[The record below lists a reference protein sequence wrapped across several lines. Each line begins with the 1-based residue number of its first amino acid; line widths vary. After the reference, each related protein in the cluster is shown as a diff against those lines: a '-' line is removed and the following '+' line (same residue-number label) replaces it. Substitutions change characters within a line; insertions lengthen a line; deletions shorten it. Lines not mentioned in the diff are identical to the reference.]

1 MVEFKDWFNQK
12 FRDWE
17 KAQGRSQSYFA
28 FARYLGVSQSALAG
42 WMGGLES
49 PDDADLA
56 VIAAKLGP
64 EVYAAAGMHLPDSQ
78 MERLA
83 AAFPVLPA
91 GLRDRLTAA
100 IVAAAG
106 AIQERGI
113 PPDSVEAKRL
123 TVEVL
128 AKNGIKLTN

>member
-1 MVEFKDWFNQK
+1 MARIKDWLSEK

-17 KAQGRSQSYFA
+17 TAQGRSQSYFA
-28 FARYLGVSQSALAG
+28 FARYLGVSQTALAG
-42 WMGGLES
+42 WISGTEEPGDE
-49 PDDADLA
+49 DLA

-64 EVYAAAGMHLPDSQ
+64 GVYDAAGMRLPDSQ
-78 MERLA
+78 VERLA
-83 AAFPVLPA
+83 AAFPGLPG
-91 GLRDRLTAA
+91 GLRERLTAA
-100 IVAAAG
+100 VVAADA
-106 AIQERGI
+106 AIRERGL